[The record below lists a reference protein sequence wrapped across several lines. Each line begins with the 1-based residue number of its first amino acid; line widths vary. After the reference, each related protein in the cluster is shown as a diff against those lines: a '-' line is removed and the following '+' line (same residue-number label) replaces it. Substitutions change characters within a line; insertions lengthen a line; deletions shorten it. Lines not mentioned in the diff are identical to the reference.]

1 LLRFFVLIA
10 VCLARSFPAHVR
22 RFTKASHHN
31 GMRKLALLPLVVVA
45 LGAAVLVDRWVAF
58 GQDFEHR
65 AFAPLIAR
73 DGLPTPVPPPPGA
86 GYCAPQPGSGVP
98 SPPNAV
104 IGLLTIGGVP
114 APAGT
119 LVTMTFNGLPG
130 PSVFTTEPGGYRV
143 LYAAGGAGQ
152 TPPCINEVGTEI
164 GVLVNGLLFNSGVH
178 VGPEA
183 SILLRFDVAIP

>member
-1 LLRFFVLIA
+1 MRTVAIVSLVL
-10 VCLARSFPAHVR
+10 
-22 RFTKASHHN
+22 
-31 GMRKLALLPLVVVA
+31 VA
-45 LGAAVLVDRWVAF
+45 LSGGLLVERWDAS

-65 AFAPLIAR
+65 AFAPLVAR
-73 DGLPTPVPPPPGA
+73 DGAPKPVPPPPGE

-104 IGLLTIGGVP
+104 IGLLTIGGSP

-164 GVLVNGLLFNSGVH
+164 GVLVNGVLVNSGVH